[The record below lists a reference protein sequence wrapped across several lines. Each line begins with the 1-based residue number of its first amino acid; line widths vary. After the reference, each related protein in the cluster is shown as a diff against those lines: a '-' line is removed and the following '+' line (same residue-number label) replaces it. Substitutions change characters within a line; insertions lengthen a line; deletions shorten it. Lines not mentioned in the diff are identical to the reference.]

1 MLLLSIYDLTEA
13 WQTEEII
20 LPLFFDRKD
29 IPFHMVTYPKCI
41 IQCGVP
47 GCFDVIRL
55 SEMVVHNRDNARKH
69 LDLCHWRAGKGMVS
83 KGSKNIASND
93 GKLIYISYSV

>member
-20 LPLFFDRKD
+20 LPLSFDRKD
-29 IPFHMVTYPKCI
+29 IPFHMVTCPKCI

-47 GCFDVIRL
+47 GCLDVIRL

-69 LDLCHWRAGKGMVS
+69 LDIDEQTKAWSLKEV
-83 KGSKNIASND
+83 KILLLTIVN
-93 GKLIYISYSV
+93 